1 MIRLAFAG
9 TGYIAQIHAQAAQQI
24 PEVKLAAAIN
34 PAPELRQ
41 SFMERFHITQ
51 GYTSVEEMLAE
62 KSADAL
68 VICTPNALHAPQAIA
83 ALRAGVH
90 VLVEKPMALNA
101 AQASQMIAAS
111 QESGAS
117 LMIAHCWRFDEEV
130 QWLRKQVVEGRLGR
144 IVRTKGYG
152 VHVWWGPSG
161 WFSDPELSGG
171 GALVDMGVH
180 ALDTARYLLGDPRPV
195 RVYARLGAHYQ
206 AAAVDDTGMLLVS
219 WEDGTESYI
228 ESGWWQ
234 PHSDGPEAATQLY
247 GTAGFGQLFPT
258 FLELPNITEQRV
270 DTIHSG
276 FTHPREPHCLQ
287 SMYDTQM
294 AHFIESIRLGQSPR
308 PGGRDGW
315 INQRLLDAAYQSA
328 SSGQAVV
335 LSWDM

>member
-24 PEVKLAAAIN
+24 PEVALAAAVN

-41 SFMERFHITQ
+41 PFVERFQ
-51 GYTSVEEMLAE
+51 VPREFASVEDLLQAQA
-62 KSADAL
+62 ADAL
-68 VICTPNALHAPQAIA
+68 VICTPNALHAPQAVA

-101 AQASQMIAAS
+101 AQAGEMIEAS

-130 QWLRKQVVEGRLGR
+130 QWLRRQVEAGRLGR

-161 WFSDPELSGG
+161 WFSDPELAGG

-180 ALDTARYLLGDPRPV
+180 ALDTARYLLGDPLPV
-195 RVYARLGAHYQ
+195 RVYARLGTHYQ
-206 AAAVDDTGMLLVS
+206 AAAVDDTGLLLVS
-219 WEDGTESYI
+219 WDNGTESYI

-258 FLELPNITEQRV
+258 YLEFPDVPKQRLE
-270 DTIHSG
+270 TIQSG
-276 FTHPREPHCLQ
+276 YVHPREPHCLQ
-287 SMYDTQM
+287 SMYDAQL
-294 AHFIESIRLGQSPR
+294 AHFVDCLREQRPPR
-308 PGGRDGW
+308 PDGRDGW

-328 SSGQAVV
+328 RSGQAVELTWSV
-335 LSWDM
+335 